1 MIVRYHFRFYLL
13 PDSDIVRVET
23 STTNDIYFL
32 FLYTLLLHL
41 NIGCCLIFFPERDF
55 TRISL
60 RGEEFKP
67 QEQMDRAARSNP
79 EPSGSDL
86 DYRIR
91 QKLLHG

>member
-1 MIVRYHFRFYLL
+1 MTFI
-13 PDSDIVRVET
+13 
-23 STTNDIYFL
+23 FL

-67 QEQMDRAARSNP
+67 QEQMDREARSNP
-79 EPSGSDL
+79 EPSESDL